1 MLNVKDTVFI
11 ILLVT
16 SIVFC
21 LFVDKNRWITLIP
34 IITTISYWFLINFP
48 EYTQNI
54 RYADMSLTL
63 PLMTTAIY
71 YTSGADTTK
80 ILTSILL
87 ILLMLM
93 AGLAGN
99 QTKNYSWFILV
110 GLPLMVILYD
120 FLKMK
125 DERPVVYLLF
135 VTWALYPLLWLFKTD
150 EIISEVQ
157 KENMYSYI
165 DLVSKIGIVDILW
178 MGS

>member
-1 MLNVKDTVFI
+1 MLNVKDTVFL

-34 IITTISYWFLINFP
+34 VITTISYWFLIHYP
-48 EYTQNI
+48 EYTENI

-63 PLMTTAIY
+63 PLMALAIY
-71 YTSGADTTK
+71 YTNGADSTK

-87 ILLMLM
+87 LLLMVF

-99 QTKNYSWFILV
+99 QTKNHSWFIFV
-110 GLPLMVILYD
+110 GLPLMVVLYD

-125 DERPVVYLLF
+125 DEQPVVYLLF
-135 VTWALYPLLWLFKTD
+135 VTWALYPLLWMCKTD
-150 EIISEVQ
+150 GIITEVH
-157 KENMYSYI
+157 KETMYSYI
-165 DLVSKIGIVDILW
+165 DIVSKIGIVDVLW

>member
-11 ILLVT
+11 IFLVT

-21 LFVDKNRWITLIP
+21 LFVVKNRWITLIP
-34 IITTISYWFLINFP
+34 VITTISYWFLIHYP

-54 RYADMSLTL
+54 RYVDMGLTL

-71 YTSGADTTK
+71 YTSGANTSK
-80 ILTSILL
+80 ILTSVLL
-87 ILLMLM
+87 ILLMIF
-93 AGLAGN
+93 AGLAGK
-99 QTKNYSWFILV
+99 QTKNHSWFIFV
-110 GLPLMVILYD
+110 GLPLMAVLYD

-125 DERPVVYLLF
+125 DAHPVVYLIF

-150 EIISEVQ
+150 GMITEVQ

-165 DLVSKIGIVDILW
+165 DIVSKIGIVDVLW
-178 MGS
+178 MAS